1 MAVNADFFISIWVNS
16 VFSYVQ
22 IMVACM
28 HFPQNKFSNIF
39 FKLSV
44 IFGCTGPIYA
54 VERTLI
60 EGYDRNRVLQLVFFI
75 IITCSLF
82 NLGINCVIKQKNFLI
97 EQMFESKE
105 QMDNLK
111 LILDNL
117 EESIM
122 ITVNDQIEFLNDKF
136 LEMFVHQIIDIR
148 QDNPSPDQR
157 AGLDQSHKP
166 NQSICAKL
174 SNLVF
179 KKTKNIDKRRPVG

>member
-1 MAVNADFFISIWVNS
+1 
-16 VFSYVQ
+16 
-22 IMVACM
+22 M

-44 IFGCTGPIYA
+44 IFGCTGPVYA

-60 EGYDRNRVLQLVFFI
+60 EGYDRKRTLQIVVFI
-75 IITCSLF
+75 ILTCSLF

-97 EQMFESKE
+97 EQMFKSKE

-122 ITVNDQIEFLNDKF
+122 ITVNDKIEFVNDKF
-136 LEMFVHQIIDIR
+136 LEMFVHQIINIK
-148 QDNPSPDQR
+148 QDAPRTDQR
-157 AGLDQSHKP
+157 VS
-166 NQSICAKL
+166 
-174 SNLVF
+174 
-179 KKTKNIDKRRPVG
+179 

>member
-1 MAVNADFFISIWVNS
+1 
-16 VFSYVQ
+16 
-22 IMVACM
+22 MVGCM

-44 IFGCTGPIYA
+44 IFGCTGPLYA

-60 EGYDRNRVLQLVFFI
+60 EEYDRNRMLQIVCFI
-75 IITCSLF
+75 IITCSVF
-82 NLGINCVIKQKNFLI
+82 NLGINCVINQKNFLI

-122 ITVNDQIEFLNDKF
+122 ITVNDKIEFVNDKF
-136 LEMFVHQIIDIR
+136 LEMFVHQIINI
-148 QDNPSPDQR
+148 QQNNPRPDKR
-157 AGLDQSHKP
+157 TGSDESHKP
-166 NQSICAKL
+166 NESICVKL
-174 SNLVF
+174 RSLVF
-179 KKTKNIDKRRPVG
+179 KKTKNNF